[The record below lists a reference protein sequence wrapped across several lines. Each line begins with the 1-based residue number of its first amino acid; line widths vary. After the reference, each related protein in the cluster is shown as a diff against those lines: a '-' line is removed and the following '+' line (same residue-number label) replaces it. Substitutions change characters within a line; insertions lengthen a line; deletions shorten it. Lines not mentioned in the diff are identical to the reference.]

1 MSLKHVVLFYIVLHN
16 VFVRNSENNNIE
28 YRIYIGSCSK
38 SFVKMLILKFNL
50 TECCKSLKR
59 ALNVGFPLNNFDSCL
74 TQSKIEYLWLM
85 FWPLYL

>member
-1 MSLKHVVLFYIVLHN
+1 
-16 VFVRNSENNNIE
+16 
-28 YRIYIGSCSK
+28 
-38 SFVKMLILKFNL
+38 MLILKFNL

-85 FWPLYL
+85 FWIWLEQNNMLFKFKITVSIQNSVQYYKVSTPFIKAQ